1 MNYFFHSQDEK
12 VTYHVLKLNDNFKSL
27 YDIAIIF
34 NILLRISKNTKRNL
48 G

>member
-12 VTYHVLKLNDNFKSL
+12 VTYHVLKLNENFKSL
-27 YDIAIIF
+27 YDIAIIVLTYF
-34 NILLRISKNTKRNL
+34 ITL

>member
-27 YDIAIIF
+27 YDIAIFVLTYFI
-34 NILLRISKNTKRNL
+34 T
-48 G
+48 